1 MKFGRAVS
9 VCTELRNH
17 FDRTSL
23 RKIAKNSGR
32 IDVAIPRKLI
42 ARVFS
47 STCPICAICVG
58 ELTSISN
65 HCSPTNSL
73 PSMPSAGL

>member
-1 MKFGRAVS
+1 MKFGSVVS

-17 FDRTSL
+17 GAFTSL
-23 RKIAKNSGR
+23 RKIAKMSGR

-42 ARVFS
+42 ASVFS
-47 STCPICAICVG
+47 STWPICASCVG
-58 ELTSISN
+58 ELTSSWN

-73 PSMPSAGL
+73 PDRPSAGL